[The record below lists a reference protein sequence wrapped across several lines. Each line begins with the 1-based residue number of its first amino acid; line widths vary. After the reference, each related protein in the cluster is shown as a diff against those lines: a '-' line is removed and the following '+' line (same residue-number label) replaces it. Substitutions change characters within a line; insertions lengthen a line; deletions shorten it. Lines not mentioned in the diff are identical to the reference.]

1 MGVWLIIDA
10 FQFGDGDT
18 LAFPM
23 MTGAGRYHT
32 HCCGGV
38 ENMHAGEETTRGVNN
53 YPWKVIL
60 FISWVFLMHASALT
74 KTGFVV
80 NKFICCSTGL
90 LECRIELQ
98 CAAPNCGRWSGPSS
112 TPARQRLVATEVSQ
126 WVAFAPSSL
135 LHWIDGVLLLDDAW
149 IIRSAFVC
157 GRFNSMLISF
167 KKATDGDLVS
177 SSE

>member
-1 MGVWLIIDA
+1 MGV
-10 FQFGDGDT
+10 GDH
-18 LAFPM
+18 
-23 MTGAGRYHT
+23 RYVSVWWWRQSCLTYYDDRCTQDRYISHSLLWRRRERT
-32 HCCGGV
+32 CMPV
-38 ENMHAGEETTRGVNN
+38 KNESNAR
-53 YPWKVIL
+53 YVIV

-98 CAAPNCGRWSGPSS
+98 YAAPNCGRWSGPSS

-126 WVAFAPSSL
+126 WVAFAPSSF

-149 IIRSAFVC
+149 IIRSALVC